1 MYSRIFALEEEVFKV
16 IANQKRLEIIQ
27 LLNKKELNVTEMI
40 QMLGIRQ
47 ANLSQHLTLLRQ
59 HGIVTVAKRGR
70 EVYYSLS
77 DNNIAKAV
85 KLIYQF
91 LQKQNKLGDMP
102 DPNNIFPIVVDP
114 VCRMRISVSEAFDT
128 QTENDKPYFF
138 CASGCKQQ
146 FARDPQKYIQ

>member
-1 MYSRIFALEEEVFKV
+1 MYSRIFALEEEIFKV

-59 HGIVTVAKRGR
+59 HRIVTVAKRGR

-77 DNNIAKAV
+77 DNNIGKAV

-91 LQKQNKLGDMP
+91 LQKQNQLGDMP

-128 QTENDKPYFF
+128 QTENDKPYYF
-138 CASGCKQQ
+138 CASGCKQL